1 MQMKMRTSLFLV
13 FCVLS
18 CFCSKFIVCDVAGQ
32 EGTNLNTLQFLDIDV
47 RMDHEILTPKE
58 TFITNQPGAQNP
70 SRYSVGLHFRS
81 LNLMLTLNV
90 TVARCETHNRTGIET
105 GKTQY
110 GKILTKKD
118 GIQISLDYNS
128 SVDSSAD
135 TSTTSTAL
143 HWITWP
149 FKSLGNKMAIV
160 YNFWADKTM
169 KVLHWI
175 AWPFRILTDKFV
187 VAYDFLADV
196 CSSLKEKVKKQ
207 FDDPIK
213 IIEAVLEVIWMVV
226 SPFVRAVIWL
236 CENIIDAKRY
246 VKMFFNLKTAL
257 FLEEYPA
264 VLGYITT
271 CKMIGEHLSKFLS
284 LWPWNWMDS
293 IEYIGFT
300 WVILY
305 FSFTLIKFAMM
316 NERQMLRMAR
326 RTGKNRH

>member
-1 MQMKMRTSLFLV
+1 MKMRTSLFLV

-47 RMDHEILTPKE
+47 RVEKANEDNQTVTKE
-58 TFITNQPGAQNP
+58 MK
-70 SRYSVGLHFRS
+70 HFF
-81 LNLMLTLNV
+81 
-90 TVARCETHNRTGIET
+90 
-105 GKTQY
+105 
-110 GKILTKKD
+110 D